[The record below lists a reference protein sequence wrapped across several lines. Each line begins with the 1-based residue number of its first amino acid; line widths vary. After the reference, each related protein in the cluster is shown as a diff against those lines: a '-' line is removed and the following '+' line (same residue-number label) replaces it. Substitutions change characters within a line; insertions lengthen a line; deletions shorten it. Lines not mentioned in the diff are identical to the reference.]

1 MVVMSCG
8 IRHPAYGVR
17 AIVASIATMLASC
30 RTAPSVSEEAPRW
43 TLRAVEVDTAPH
55 AMISSNDSLATMAGI
70 EILRSGGNAVDA
82 AVAVGFALAV
92 THPEA
97 GNIGG
102 GGFMLV
108 RLADGRTAALDF
120 REVAPLAATRDMYLD
135 STGAPTKASVTG
147 HLAIGVP
154 GTVAGLTAALERYG
168 SKSLQEVMAPA
179 IRLAR
184 DGFVVDSAL
193 ARSVAG
199 DASRIARFEGGARFV
214 PLGVPVARG
223 SRFAQPELAWTLER
237 IAEGGAAGFYRG
249 PVADSLVAE
258 MQRGGGLITHAD
270 LERYAP
276 VWREPLR
283 GTYRGY
289 TLLTMPPISSGG
301 VALVETLNV
310 LEAMG
315 PLPPFRSAAETHRLT
330 EALRRAFVDRNS
342 ELGDPAFVSNPVE
355 RLTSKAYARALAAG
369 ISPARAT
376 PTRTLAA
383 SPREG
388 TQTTHFSVADPA
400 GTVVAVTYTLNE
412 LYGSGV
418 WVRGA
423 GFFLNDEMDDFAAAP
438 GRPNLFGLVQGES
451 NAIAPGKRM
460 LSSMTPTIVLD
471 SAGAPWLVLGSRG
484 GPRIITSVIEVV
496 SNVIDHRMSLG
507 EAVAAPRLHHQAL
520 PDSLRYEAGGLS
532 PAVVDSLGAMGH
544 AVGLAPWKPGGYI
557 GRVHAIMKTRV
568 GWVGVVDPRTS
579 GEAAGY

>member
-1 MVVMSCG
+1 M
-8 IRHPAYGVR
+8 
-17 AIVASIATMLASC
+17 VASIAAVLASC
-30 RTAPSVSEEAPRW
+30 RTAPNASEEAARW

-55 AMISSNDSLATMAGI
+55 AMIASNDSLATMAGI
-70 EILRSGGNAVDA
+70 EVLRRGGNAVDA

-92 THPEA
+92 TYPEA

-120 REVAPLAATRDMYLD
+120 REVAPLGATRDMYLD
-135 STGAPTKASVTG
+135 SAGAPTKASVTG
-147 HLAIGVP
+147 HLAVGVP

-168 SKSLQEVMAPA
+168 SKSLAEVMAPA

-184 DGFVVDSAL
+184 DGLVVDSAL

-199 DASRIARFEGGARFV
+199 DAARIARFEGGARFV
-214 PLGVPVARG
+214 PGGVPLPRG
-223 SRFAQPELAWTLER
+223 ARFAQPELAWTLAQ
-237 IAEGGAAGFYRG
+237 IAERGAAGFYRG
-249 PVADSLVAE
+249 AVADSLVAE
-258 MQRGGGLITHAD
+258 MRRGGGLITHAD

-301 VALVETLNV
+301 VALLETLNI

-315 PLPPFRSAAETHRLT
+315 PLPSFRSVAETHRLT
-330 EALRRAFVDRNS
+330 EALRRAFLDRNS
-342 ELGDPAFVSNPVE
+342 ELGDPAFMTNPVE
-355 RLTSKAYARALAAG
+355 RLTSKAYAQSLASR
-369 ISPARAT
+369 ISPTQAT
-376 PTRTLAA
+376 PTLTLA
-383 SPREG
+383 STPREG
-388 TQTTHFSVADPA
+388 TQTTHFSVADSA
-400 GTVVAVTYTLNE
+400 GNVVAVTYTLNE

-423 GFFLNDEMDDFAAAP
+423 GFFLNDEMDDFTAAP
-438 GRPNLFGLVQGES
+438 GKPNLFGLVQGEA

-460 LSSMTPTIVLD
+460 LSSMTPAIVLD

-496 SNVIDHRMSLG
+496 SNVIDHRMSLA
-507 EAVAAPRLHHQAL
+507 EAMAAPRVHHQAL
-520 PDSLRYEAGGLS
+520 PDSLRYEAGGLA
-532 PAVVDSLGAMGH
+532 PAVVDSLRAMGH
-544 AVGLAPWKPGGYI
+544 AIGVAPWKPGGYV
-557 GRVHAIMKTRV
+557 GRVHAIMKTPA

-579 GEAAGY
+579 GEAEGY